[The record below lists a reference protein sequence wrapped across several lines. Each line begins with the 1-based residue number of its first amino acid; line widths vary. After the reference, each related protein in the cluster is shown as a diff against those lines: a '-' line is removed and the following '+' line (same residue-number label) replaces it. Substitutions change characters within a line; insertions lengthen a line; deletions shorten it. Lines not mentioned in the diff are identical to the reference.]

1 MNTTLCIGICVYWQG
16 QSCESC
22 RNLKA
27 HLEKKDQVIKEKNRT
42 LDELTIM
49 VGRYETQLKQQEE
62 LIKQWQDVQGRVL
75 IFDK

>member
-1 MNTTLCIGICVYWQG
+1 
-16 QSCESC
+16 
-22 RNLKA
+22 
-27 HLEKKDQVIKEKNRT
+27 
-42 LDELTIM
+42 M